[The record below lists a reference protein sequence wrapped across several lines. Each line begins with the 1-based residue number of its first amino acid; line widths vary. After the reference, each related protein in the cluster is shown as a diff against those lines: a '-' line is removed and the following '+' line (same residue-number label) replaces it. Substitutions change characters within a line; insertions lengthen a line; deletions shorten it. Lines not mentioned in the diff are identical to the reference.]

1 MKVRNLIVIQALA
14 VPAML
19 LMFSLNVCTQSDT
32 SAKDLK
38 AAEQLY
44 KSKCSLCHADDGSGS
59 SITGKQL
66 GAKNLKSD
74 EIQKMSDD
82 DLVAAISKGKGKMP
96 AFGGKLNDAQIK
108 GLVAEIRHLAGK

>member
-1 MKVRNLIVIQALA
+1 MKVYGSFFLRGTLA
-14 VPAML
+14 TAML
-19 LMFSLNVCTQSDT
+19 LTLNLSVHAQ
-32 SAKDLK
+32 DLK

-66 GAKNLKSD
+66 GAKNLKSE

-82 DLVAAISKGKGKMP
+82 ELATAISKGKGKMP
-96 AFGGKLNDAQIK
+96 AFGSKLNEAQIK
-108 GLVAEIRHLAGK
+108 SLVAEIRHFAAK

>member
-1 MKVRNLIVIQALA
+1 MIATVAILTLTMATV
-14 VPAML
+14 
-19 LMFSLNVCTQSDT
+19 NVHAQDAS
-32 SAKDLK
+32 SSKDLK

-82 DLVAAISKGKGKMP
+82 DLAAAISKGKGKMP
-96 AFGGKLNDAQIK
+96 AFGGKLNEAQIK
-108 GLVAEIRHLAGK
+108 SLVAEIRHLAGK

>member
-1 MKVRNLIVIQALA
+1 MKVRNSIVIVAVA

-19 LMFSLNVCTQSDT
+19 LMFKINVHAQSDPA
-32 SAKDLK
+32 AKDLK
-38 AAEQLY
+38 AAQQLY

-66 GAKNLKSD
+66 GAKNLTSD

-82 DLVAAISKGKGKMP
+82 ELAAAINKGKGKMP